1 MVTVQLNT
9 WIFWLI
15 SAFVVLGFMSVF
27 YMITPRVGLNR
38 CLRGIWKYYVNK
50 FHRYKEHYE
59 SKAISF
65 SAKFVK
71 EITWFVVVFVI
82 AFVVIC
88 YACGWCNVNTL
99 ISDIVDKVH
108 DNFTVVYPL
117 LTTIIGAFF
126 ALLCHF
132 LFIHPKVY
140 VSPDMSLYTDIDKKK
155 RLSWFIENRSLF
167 DCIDIHVDAFAC
179 KYMHDEDD
187 LYTYRINLK
196 RTDYTVLSGRF
207 AASNDRSICVS
218 TYSLPKELYIKV
230 KNEKTGKEEEK
241 FVFDYIELSVKVS
254 HALSHV
260 TKIITRQ
267 FSKND
272 IYNGEFHGG
281 KKARLRAFEN
291 PRTTIKTVK
300 AVMLQRFMYARKFET
315 ISLMGIMALMLLQ
328 VIWPGMC
335 IEKLGL
341 TSVLLT
347 ALSISLW
354 WFSLIRLFFQFPTLT
369 DEDDENKHY
378 RANIDE
384 DFNNFPED
392 GSSSCPYLH
401 T

>member
-1 MVTVQLNT
+1 M
-9 WIFWLI
+9 
-15 SAFVVLGFMSVF
+15 
-27 YMITPRVGLNR
+27 
-38 CLRGIWKYYVNK
+38 
-50 FHRYKEHYE
+50 
-59 SKAISF
+59 
-65 SAKFVK
+65 
-71 EITWFVVVFVI
+71 
-82 AFVVIC
+82 
-88 YACGWCNVNTL
+88 
-99 ISDIVDKVH
+99 
-108 DNFTVVYPL
+108 
-117 LTTIIGAFF
+117 
-126 ALLCHF
+126 
-132 LFIHPKVY
+132 
-140 VSPDMSLYTDIDKKK
+140 
-155 RLSWFIENRSLF
+155 
-167 DCIDIHVDAFAC
+167 
-179 KYMHDEDD
+179 
-187 LYTYRINLK
+187 
-196 RTDYTVLSGRF
+196 
-207 AASNDRSICVS
+207 
-218 TYSLPKELYIKV
+218 

-335 IEKLGL
+335 VEKLGL